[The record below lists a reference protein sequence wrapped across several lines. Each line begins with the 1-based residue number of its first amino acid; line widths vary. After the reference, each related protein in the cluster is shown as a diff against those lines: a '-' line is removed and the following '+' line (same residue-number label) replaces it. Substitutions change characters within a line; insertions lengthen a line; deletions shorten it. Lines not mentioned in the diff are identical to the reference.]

1 MISNRRTR
9 GWLIAAGCATLALQ
23 SALAQD
29 RILVNG
35 HIFTANPQQPYAEA
49 VSIRGGKIIAVGNR
63 HDVDASLG
71 SDAQIVDLGGKT
83 LLPGLIDSHV
93 HAVEGGVSL
102 LSADAKN
109 EISDIDALETF
120 VAQAKSSGRG
130 MSGDVLVVTGIPL
143 AIWSQNAALNARFN
157 SGDYANQPLFLGG
170 MDGHTGWSTVAL
182 RKRAGLNQAF
192 IKKLAEEKRKYYG
205 LNKDLT
211 PNGFGV
217 DEGLEIVQKQ
227 IPQPDASKNLAGA
240 RAALEY
246 LHSLGI
252 TSWLDP
258 STDAPILE
266 AYRGLAAAGGLTAH
280 VAALPV
286 VNPDDPNSFKA
297 ALALRARYANV
308 PNLTLPGVKVYADG
322 VVEYPSQSAA
332 MTAPYANTGKRG
344 DLLFKPGNFA
354 KLCIEADRQ
363 GLIVHTHA
371 IGDLAVHEA
380 LNGYEAARKA
390 NGNSGVPHTIT
401 HLQFVRSTDV
411 DRFKP
416 LGVVASYQLLWA
428 EYGFDTVDLIKPYV
442 AADIYPW
449 QYPARSMLDAGAV
462 IAGASDWN
470 VSTPDVFKAIFQAET
485 RSGKTGVLDA
495 SQDMP
500 REAMLYAYT
509 INAARAMKQEANFG
523 SIEPGKAA
531 DFALVD
537 RDVLTVPAEQMRDT
551 RVLWTMVAGE
561 WVYRADAPV
570 VPH

>member
-1 MISNRRTR
+1 MSSIHRVRAL
-9 GWLIAAGCATLALQ
+9 LIAAGCAALSFQ
-23 SALAQD
+23 TALAQD

-35 HIFTANPQQPYAEA
+35 HIFTANPQQPFAEA
-49 VSIRGGKIIAVGNR
+49 VSTRGGKIVTVGNR
-63 HDVDASLG
+63 HDVAASVG

-102 LSADAKN
+102 LSADARN
-109 EISDIDALETF
+109 EISDIEALEAF

-143 AIWSQNAALNARFN
+143 AIWSQNAALNAHFN
-157 SGDYANQPLFLGG
+157 GGDYANQPLFLGG
-170 MDGHTGWSTVAL
+170 MDGHTGWSNVAL

-192 IKKLAEEKRKYYG
+192 IKKLPEEKRKYYG
-205 LNKDLT
+205 LDKDLT

-217 DEGLEIVQKQ
+217 DEGLEIVQKK
-227 IPQPDASKNLAGA
+227 IPLPDANKNLAGA

-258 STDAPILE
+258 STDASILE
-266 AYRGLAAAGGLTAH
+266 AYRGLATAGELTAH

-297 ALALRARYANV
+297 ALRLRARYANI
-308 PNLTLPGVKVYADG
+308 PNLTLPGVKVFADG

-344 DLLFKPGNFA
+344 DLLFKPENFA
-354 KLCIEADRQ
+354 KLCIEADQQ

-371 IGDLAVHEA
+371 IGDLAVHET

-390 NGNSGVPHTIT
+390 NGDSGVPHTIT
-401 HLQFVRSTDV
+401 HLQFVRGEDV

-428 EYGFDTVDLIKPYV
+428 EYGVDTVDLIKPYV

-485 RSGKTGVLDA
+485 RRGKTGVLDA

-509 INAARAMKQEANFG
+509 INAARAMKQEATVG

-551 RVLWTMVAGE
+551 RVLWTMVAGK
-561 WVYRADAPV
+561 WVYRAEGLAAL
-570 VPH
+570 H